1 MKLPCFY
8 STQVFAMFQESQP
21 TVTKSSKVGK
31 KTDRYVDW
39 RQVAI
44 LHGNRRS
51 AFSCFCCFMRTIH
64 NPRSWSHTEMSL
76 LKRLVYSF
84 KFQMKVHQVTFIKRK
99 WFVKVINPDVESAGL
114 EACEDQKFL
123 FLLVYFPFPSNKN
136 SRIYWTPIF

>member
-1 MKLPCFY
+1 
-8 STQVFAMFQESQP
+8 
-21 TVTKSSKVGK
+21 
-31 KTDRYVDW
+31 
-39 RQVAI
+39 
-44 LHGNRRS
+44 
-51 AFSCFCCFMRTIH
+51 MRTIH

-123 FLLVYFPFPSNKN
+123 FLLFYFPIEQKFAYLLDAYFLET
-136 SRIYWTPIF
+136 RVEI